1 MTPTPLPRCGF
12 IVPMKPLAES
22 KTRLREHLPPELC
35 DALVLLMLER
45 VLTAINEVRIYPCV
59 VVGGDEPVRRVAAA
73 LEADWT
79 PEPGVGLNDAV
90 RLSMQAAYADGM
102 EAAVYLP
109 GDLPLI
115 TSKDVIDIVFGARTL
130 KRPVGVPASSGGGT
144 NALLIPAGM
153 EMEPLL
159 GEGSYLRHREAAK
172 RAGTT
177 IRTMKLS
184 NVMLDV
190 DTEDEYQW
198 LKWNIERFAAS
209 LLDWQEWLHGGM
221 QTPLPPSPLEERD
234 ARNKSRKELQEWLD
248 RI

>member
-1 MTPTPLPRCGF
+1 MTPIPLPRCRF

-22 KTRLREHLPPELC
+22 KTRLRKHLPPDLC

-45 VLTAINEVRIYPCV
+45 VLAAISELRVCPCV

-79 PEPGVGLNDAV
+79 PESGTGLNDAV

-102 EAAVYLP
+102 EVAVYLP

-115 TSKDVIDIVFGARTL
+115 TPKDVMDIVWGGRML
-130 KRPVGVPASSGGGT
+130 KRPVGVPAATGGGT

-153 EMEPLL
+153 DMEPLL
-159 GEGSYLRHREAAK
+159 GEDSYLRHREAAK

-184 NVMLDV
+184 NVMLDL

-198 LKWNIERFAAS
+198 LKWNIENFAAL
-209 LLDWQEWLHGGM
+209 LLDWREWLHSGM
-221 QTPLPPSPLEERD
+221 QTPLPPSPLEERE

-248 RI
+248 RR